1 MNPQILNDIKKLGGL
16 LKKLSLI
23 SDNSFALFPSD
34 DSLFEMPPDKYFEVV
49 QRIFGSPSPLKA
61 VYN

>member
-23 SDNSFALFPSD
+23 SDNSFVLFPSD

-49 QRIFGSPSPLKA
+49 QRIFGSPSALKTI
-61 VYN
+61 YN